1 MDSPRAQHPASLD
14 SVARI
19 NDAPSSSADSGANA
33 TKTGL
38 AVYWSVVKKV
48 MLLLPFCLAIAV
60 AGNFANPLQNG
71 IRIKFYAPADVYN
84 ATNGCNGHTSPIQP
98 LPQAC
103 LDAQNTNERVSGILT
118 ATGAVTQFF
127 LLPVLGK
134 ASDAYG
140 RRPLAIFS
148 AAVLVIDVGTLLFTQ
163 LTGASLYLYFAAE
176 FIGGFAAFNV
186 VFLSVMADKT
196 TNEERGI
203 AFAVIFGLLGL
214 TALIA
219 LSVVASIGDTI
230 SQVRNCVAAI
240 CGREQAMTHI
250 P

>member
-1 MDSPRAQHPASLD
+1 MDSPSAQHPASLD
-14 SVARI
+14 SVSSI

-48 MLLLPFCLAIAV
+48 MLLLPFCLALAIAGGFV
-60 AGNFANPLQNG
+60 GPLQNG
-71 IRIKFYAPADVYN
+71 IRIKFYAPTDVYN
-84 ATNGCNGHTSPIQP
+84 ATDGCNGRTSPIQP

-103 LDAQNTNERVSGILT
+103 IDAQNTNERTSGILT
-118 ATGAVTQFF
+118 AAGAVTQFF

-148 AAVLVIDVGTLLFTQ
+148 CVCMLIDSGTLLFTQ
-163 LTGASLYLYFAAE
+163 LTGASLYIYFAAE

-214 TALIA
+214 SSLVA

-230 SQVRNCVAAI
+230 SQVR
-240 CGREQAMTHI
+240 
-250 P
+250 

>member
-1 MDSPRAQHPASLD
+1 VP
-14 SVARI
+14 
-19 NDAPSSSADSGANA
+19 
-33 TKTGL
+33 
-38 AVYWSVVKKV
+38 
-48 MLLLPFCLAIAV
+48 LLHCCTAALLCCSDTPTDRKSRPPTC
-60 AGNFANPLQNG
+60 
-71 IRIKFYAPADVYN
+71 N
-84 ATNGCNGHTSPIQP
+84 ATNGCNGRTSPIQP

-103 LDAQNTNERVSGILT
+103 IDAQNTNERTSGILT
-118 ATGAVTQFF
+118 ASSAVTQFF

-148 AAVLVIDVGTLLFTQ
+148 SAVLVIDAGTLLFTQ
-163 LTGASLYLYFAAE
+163 LTGASLYIYFAAE

-214 TALIA
+214 TALVA
-219 LSVVASIGDTI
+219 LSIVASIGDTI
-230 SQVRNCVAAI
+230 SQVRKIMECNLVTM
-240 CGREQAMTHI
+240 GV